1 MRHDF
6 ETAVAR
12 LINTDVPD
20 NVTGVKR
27 FNLTLDGDA
36 VEDGASGLFLT
47 VTTLDNTVRLRM
59 RRATPHRHF
68 LEAAHRAAGVPWQCL
83 LREDRGLVWQR

>member
-1 MRHDF
+1 MAEPVAGGANAAIITKFAVRHDF

-59 RRATPHRHF
+59 RRATPSPP
-68 LEAAHRAAGVPWQCL
+68 LS
-83 LREDRGLVWQR
+83 